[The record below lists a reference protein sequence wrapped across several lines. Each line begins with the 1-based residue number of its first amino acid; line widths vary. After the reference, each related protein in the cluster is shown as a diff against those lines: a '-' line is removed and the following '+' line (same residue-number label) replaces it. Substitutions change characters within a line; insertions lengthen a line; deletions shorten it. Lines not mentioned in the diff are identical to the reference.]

1 MDISDLSDK
10 DGGGWADYGTA
21 GTQTTALQVVGIKAG
36 ALVGF
41 TATAPNMV
49 LSSRPKR
56 PSLQSNTSNR
66 GHFVYSEERA
76 KSVVTVPNV
85 SERGIGGIIPTL
97 PTTPEN
103 IQSTRSGVGLHGGIE

>member
-49 LSSRPKR
+49 LSSRINKPILR
-56 PSLQSNTSNR
+56 RNTINSGR
-66 GHFVYSEERA
+66 FICPEERA
-76 KSVVTVPNV
+76 KSAAMVP
-85 SERGIGGIIPTL
+85 TFL
-97 PTTPEN
+97 
-103 IQSTRSGVGLHGGIE
+103 